1 MKHTKTSGMG
11 NRSSRKLQ
19 LLKSA
24 WTRILITAIIAIGLA
39 AVSCDF
45 FENVPDPVITTVSL
59 PGGTVGTAYSQTLTA
74 TGTTPITWSRES
86 GTLPAGLSLAANG
99 TISGTPTTAGTSS
112 FTVKA
117 KNSVGE
123 TTKALSIVINPIAP
137 TITTASLPGGTVGT
151 AYSQTLTATGGTPIT
166 WSVSAGTLPGGLTL
180 NAESGIISGTPAAAE
195 TFNFTV
201 RATNSGGQ
209 DSKEFSIIIAPPL
222 TLIETLTVG
231 SSPIGFETDTI
242 TLVNGGQPNYW
253 VRGTAAAR
261 TGEYS
266 LYITN
271 NGTANAY
278 SITMAS
284 VVHAYIDAEIPAGG
298 AFLRFSWR
306 AQGENLMG
314 SARDYL
320 RVSVAPISTVPVAGV
335 LEPTGSTALG
345 TYRMGS
351 ATIWGEQVIA
361 IPADNNG
368 TTVRLIFT
376 WNNDSSLG
384 GQPPAAIDN
393 IALEGNVAGNGVTTE
408 TKLTV
413 DSPIDFEAGNPL
425 VLVNGLQPNYW
436 MRGTAAAR
444 TGEYSLYITNDGTAN
459 AYSITMSSVV
469 HAYIDAEIPA
479 DGASLKFNWRAQGEN
494 LMGSAVDYLIVRVVP
509 TSTVP
514 VAGVLT
520 TVGTTLGTYRMG
532 GAATWGEPVIAIPA
546 DNNGTTVRLIFTW
559 NNDSNLGGQPPAAID
574 NIELIA
580 TN

>member
-1 MKHTKTSGMG
+1 
-11 NRSSRKLQ
+11 
-19 LLKSA
+19 
-24 WTRILITAIIAIGLA
+24 
-39 AVSCDF
+39 
-45 FENVPDPVITTVSL
+45 
-59 PGGTVGTAYSQTLTA
+59 
-74 TGTTPITWSRES
+74 
-86 GTLPAGLSLAANG
+86 
-99 TISGTPTTAGTSS
+99 
-112 FTVKA
+112 
-117 KNSVGE
+117 
-123 TTKALSIVINPIAP
+123 
-137 TITTASLPGGTVGT
+137 
-151 AYSQTLTATGGTPIT
+151 
-166 WSVSAGTLPGGLTL
+166 
-180 NAESGIISGTPAAAE
+180 
-195 TFNFTV
+195 
-201 RATNSGGQ
+201 
-209 DSKEFSIIIAPPL
+209 
-222 TLIETLTVG
+222 
-231 SSPIGFETDTI
+231 
-242 TLVNGGQPNYW
+242 
-253 VRGTAAAR
+253 
-261 TGEYS
+261 
-266 LYITN
+266 
-271 NGTANAY
+271 
-278 SITMAS
+278 
-284 VVHAYIDAEIPAGG
+284 
-298 AFLRFSWR
+298 
-306 AQGENLMG
+306 
-314 SARDYL
+314 
-320 RVSVAPISTVPVAGV
+320 
-335 LEPTGSTALG
+335 
-345 TYRMGS
+345 MGS